1 MRNPGGCSTT
11 PGARPTTTPRT
22 GVADVSIVPQIPA
35 PAYPGRRWEA
45 RHYPGTPE
53 ACPRFRADLRSDLA
67 TLAGVPSHLRE
78 DVELCASEAFA
89 NALTHSRSQ
98 RPGGTVVRMLSTP
111 VVMGRETTL
120 RLSVID
126 DGHLDARPMLSP
138 ARRSLEEREQAE
150 SGRGLLLIH
159 QLASEWGS
167 QRWADPDSLAVLGT
181 VLWAE
186 FTYPTPA
193 AGTPIA
199 DTSSAEVTTC
209 VCGGGR

>member
-1 MRNPGGCSTT
+1 M
-11 PGARPTTTPRT
+11 
-22 GVADVSIVPQIPA
+22 SIVPQIPT

-45 RHYPGTPE
+45 RHYPGTPDT
-53 ACPRFRADLRSDLA
+53 CPRFRADLRSDLA
-67 TLAGVPSHLRE
+67 TLAGMPRRLRE

-89 NALTHSRSQ
+89 NALAHSRSQ
-98 RPGGTVVRMLSTP
+98 RPGGTVLRMLSTP
-111 VVMGRETTL
+111 VVMGSETTL

-126 DGHLDARPMLSP
+126 DGPLDSRPMCPP

-159 QLASEWGS
+159 QLASEWGT
-167 QRWADPDSLAVLGT
+167 QRWADPVSLAVLGS

-193 AGTPIA
+193 AGISA
-199 DTSSAEVTTC
+199 DSSSAGAAVC